1 MDYNLI
7 YQELLSDIKNSKLSF
22 DIKESLKDIYNDKNL
37 IELINKYKETG
48 DETIK
53 KEIYNNEKFMKYK
66 RLENETNLLIMKLN
80 KIFKESSVVNENN

>member
-7 YQELLSDIKNSKLSF
+7 YQELLLDIKNSKLAF
-22 DIKESLKDIYNDKNL
+22 NIKKSLNDIYDDKEL

-48 DETIK
+48 DETLK
-53 KEIYNNEKFMKYK
+53 KEIYNNEKFMEYK

-80 KIFKESSVVNENN
+80 KIFKEIGDSNENN

>member
-22 DIKESLKDIYNDKNL
+22 DIKQALKDIYNDKEL
-37 IELINKYKETG
+37 IKLINKYKETG

-53 KEIYNNEKFMKYK
+53 KEIYNNENFTRYK
-66 RLENETNLLIMKLN
+66 RLENEINLLIMKLN
-80 KIFKESSVVNENN
+80 KIFKESSDVNENN

>member
-7 YQELLSDIKNSKLSF
+7 YKELLLDIKNSNLAF
-22 DIKESLKDIYNDKNL
+22 NIKKSLNDIYDDKEL

-48 DETIK
+48 DETLK
-53 KEIYNNEKFMKYK
+53 KEIYNNEKFMEYK

-80 KIFKESSVVNENN
+80 KIFKEIGDSNENN

>member
-22 DIKESLKDIYNDKNL
+22 DIKQALKDIYNDKQL
-37 IELINKYKETG
+37 IKLMNKYKETG

-53 KEIYNNEKFMKYK
+53 KEIYNNENFTRYK

-80 KIFKESSVVNENN
+80 KIFKESSDINENN

>member
-7 YQELLSDIKNSKLSF
+7 YQELLLDIKNSKLAF
-22 DIKESLKDIYNDKNL
+22 NIRKSLNDIYNDKDL
-37 IELINKYKETG
+37 ISLINKYKEAE

-53 KEIYNNEKFMKYK
+53 KEIYNNEKFMRYK

-80 KIFKESSVVNENN
+80 KIFKEIGERDENN

>member
-7 YQELLSDIKNSKLSF
+7 YQELLLDIKNSKLAF
-22 DIKESLKDIYNDKNL
+22 NIKKSLNDIYDDKEL

-48 DETIK
+48 DETLK
-53 KEIYNNEKFMKYK
+53 KEIYNNEKFMEYK

-80 KIFKESSVVNENN
+80 KIFKESSDINENN

>member
-1 MDYNLI
+1 MNYNII
-7 YQELLSDIKNSKLSF
+7 YQELLSDIKNSKLNF
-22 DIKESLKDIYNDKNL
+22 DIKESLNDIHNDKEL

-48 DETIK
+48 DKTIK

-80 KIFKESSVVNENN
+80 KIFKESSDVNENN